1 MIVYHAYY
9 ENSQWHVGAIDASKA
24 RSIGGYLA
32 YNGRIY
38 GPSNELFTT
47 EEGARL
53 WIRKE
58 YNLASM
64 YQVSLTQAKTMT
76 EGDAQIFHDLQ
87 EMAAKNKEYLYNR
100 LARLDSTYPENKEE
114 RYILADAIHDIN
126 RALRLWRDGFLCY
139 HEALKL
145 VKDAREAMAA

>member
-9 ENSQWHVGAIDASKA
+9 ENNKWHVGSVDASKA

-58 YNLASM
+58 YHLAGM
-64 YQVSLTQAKTMT
+64 YQVSITQAQAMH
-76 EGDAQIFHDLQ
+76 EEDASSFHELMA
-87 EMAAKNKEYLYNR
+87 MAAKNKADLYDR
-100 LARLDSTYPENKEE
+100 LARLDATAPDDTLT
-114 RYILADAIHDIN
+114 RYILADAIHDIT
-126 RALRLWRDGFLCY
+126 RAVTLWRGGFLCY

-145 VKDAREAMAA
+145 IKDAREAMAA

>member
-24 RSIGGYLA
+24 RSLGGYLA

-58 YNLASM
+58 YNLSGM
-64 YQVSLTQAKTMT
+64 YQVSLTQAQTMT
-76 EGDAQIFHDLQ
+76 EEDAQSFHDLH
-87 EMAAKNKEYLYNR
+87 EMAAKNKELLCNR
-100 LARLDSTYPENKEE
+100 LARLDSTEPENKEE
-114 RYILADAIHDIN
+114 RYILTAAIHDIN
-126 RALRLWRDGFLCY
+126 RALRMWRNGFLCY
-139 HEALKL
+139 HEALKM
-145 VKDAREAMAA
+145 VKEAVAA